1 MSSQTDIQNTHF
13 SEDREQHEHNIGVEE
28 HNCICPVVEDIHN
41 VSLFSCIMNYDLS
54 NNNHKMHNT
63 AVYLFSCIM
72 TYQIIIIR
80 YIIQLSFCLLTLED
94 GT

>member
-28 HNCICPVVEDIHN
+28 HNCICPIVEDIHN
-41 VSLFSCIMNYDLS
+41 VS
-54 NNNHKMHNT
+54 
-63 AVYLFSCIM
+63 LFSCIM